1 MFFFGPDSG
10 PLDLPNED
18 VDEDSFGQPQTVI
31 GKHGRED
38 EFDGPESEQPAQRLS
53 KKTRRSKSHGAE
65 SIEANDHGDAMEI
78 DRNGYSH
85 AGPSPKADT
94 PSPPSLAAE
103 ADVAQAL
110 QDLQEPEPTN
120 TLTNGNSVG
129 VQSDK
134 VVELGPETSLFLD
147 LDETKAGNSVA
158 TTDATTNM
166 NGRDAAGHD
175 PSSNGVGGIGGVG
188 PRRGSVSVSTSTG
201 TCSVTHLAWNPRD
214 AAILATAG
222 DALSRIWN
230 LTALA
235 STTQNSHMTNGNG
248 FDSTAQTN
256 GHTPS
261 IQSNDYKNLVGP
273 SERSLI
279 TACSWSPDGETLA
292 VATRD
297 LTADW
302 DGEATTWSKDGQM
315 LHVLPAGHD
324 MILSLE
330 WNPVGSLL
338 LGIATNGQGSTILLW
353 DSSTGQHLTDL
364 NSGDNMKDAA
374 WMTETDFICC
384 GDGRMIRCRTGT
396 NGAVPAISVVQDIET
411 EVKWLNL
418 KCDVAHEVI
427 AITAEEDGVI
437 GVARGSADL
446 SVHMAH
452 EAPITRFEFRPA
464 PKWLTEASN
473 TPSYLLTASTDGNVR
488 LWKID
493 DSSFE
498 MMQNFSMGA
507 SVPAMAADFSPDGSL
522 IAAASY
528 RRLLIW
534 DVEKASVP
542 IASWNP
548 GTEQWPTEE
557 EVMETGSSDD
567 HLLKWQVDGG
577 RLAYGLGNR
586 LAIIAFER

>member
-18 VDEDSFGQPQTVI
+18 VDEDSFCQPQTII
-31 GKHGRED
+31 GKHGREE
-38 EFDGPESEQPAQRLS
+38 EFDGLESEQSTQRLS

-65 SIEANDHGDAMEI
+65 SIEANDHGDTMEI

-103 ADVAQAL
+103 ADVAQEL

-147 LDETKAGNSVA
+147 LDESHETKAGNLVA

-166 NGRDAAGHD
+166 IRRDAAGHD
-175 PSSNGVGGIGGVG
+175 PNGVGGAGGIGGVG
-188 PRRGSVSVSTSTG
+188 PGGGSVNYV
-201 TCSVTHLAWNPRD
+201 R
-214 AAILATAG
+214 

-248 FDSTAQTN
+248 FDGTAQTN
-256 GHTPS
+256 GHTPR
-261 IQSNDYKNLVGP
+261 IHSNDYKNLVGP

-302 DGEATTWSKDGQM
+302 DGEATTWTKDGQM

-330 WNPVGSLL
+330 WNPIGSLL

-384 GDGRMIRCRTGT
+384 GDGRMIRCRIGT

-418 KCDVAHEVI
+418 KCDIAHDVI

-437 GVARGSADL
+437 GVARGSTDL

-473 TPSYLLTASTDGNVR
+473 PSSYLLTASTDGNVR
-488 LWKID
+488 LWKFD

-498 MMQNFSMGA
+498 MMHNFSMGA
-507 SVPAMAADFSPDGSL
+507 SVPAMAANFSPDGSL

-534 DVEKASVP
+534 DAEKASVP

-586 LAIIAFER
+586 LALIAFER